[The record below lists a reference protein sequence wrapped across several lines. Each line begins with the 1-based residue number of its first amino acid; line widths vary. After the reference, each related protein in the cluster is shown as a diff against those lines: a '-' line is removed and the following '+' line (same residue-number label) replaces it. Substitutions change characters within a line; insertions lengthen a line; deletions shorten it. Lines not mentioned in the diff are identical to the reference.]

1 MLWHLL
7 PQARF
12 LLQQYVLQQ
21 NCGVLL
27 VVQMQSVV
35 GEKEGVCIIVVENEG
50 VCIIVGENEGVCIIR
65 WHYPDIP
72 RQPASP
78 F

>member
-12 LLQQYVLQQ
+12 VLQQYVLQQ

-27 VVQMQSVV
+27 AVQMQSVV

-50 VCIIVGENEGVCIIR
+50 VCIIR